1 MQIIYKPDVFRAAV
15 KVATQDIF
23 GHQDSPTDDGLEV
36 VVDSQGHVALCAAR
50 SAIAFLHRPKNEEF
64 YWDTSTQYFVP
75 VTDSLNVLSEKA
87 LRFNKDVTMDV
98 LEDQIKFSMWS
109 APTGLLEV
117 SIVGQSVDFN
127 VSYMFRTLAH
137 GVRDANCSNPYLSL
151 KALKLLSSL
160 PRRRGA
166 EYDGLHFANV
176 PGKIDMFAIT
186 PDWME
191 DVVLFMAGNAT
202 QEYGGK
208 PYLVG
213 EPI

>member
-1 MQIIYKPDVFRAAV
+1 MQIIYKPDIFRTAV
-15 KVATQDIF
+15 KIATQDIF
-23 GHQDSPTDDGLEV
+23 GRQDGPTDNGLEV
-36 VVDSQGHVALCAAR
+36 VVDSQGHVALSAAR
-50 SAIAFLHRPKNEEF
+50 SSIAFLHRPKNEEF

-75 VTDSLNVLSEKA
+75 VTDSLNALSEKA
-87 LRFNKDVTMDV
+87 LRYNKDVAMDV
-98 LEDQIKFSMWS
+98 LEEQIKFSMWS

-117 SIVGQSVDFN
+117 PVVGQNVYFN
-127 VSYMFRTLAH
+127 VAYMFRTLAH

-176 PGKIDMFAIT
+176 PGKIDMFVIT

>member
-1 MQIIYKPDVFRAAV
+1 MEIKYAPDVFRAAV
-15 KVATQDIF
+15 KIATQDVF
-23 GHQDSPTDDGLEV
+23 GRQDGPTDNGLEV
-36 VVDSQGHVALCAAR
+36 VVDSQGHVALSAAR
-50 SAIAFLHRPKNEEF
+50 SSIAFLHRPKDAEF
-64 YWDTSTQYFVP
+64 FWDTSAQYFIP
-75 VTDSLNVLSEKA
+75 ITDSLNALSEKA
-87 LRFNKDVTMDV
+87 LKYNREVTVDV
-98 LEDQIKFSMWS
+98 LEEQIKFSMWS

-117 SIVGQSVDFN
+117 FSVGQSVDFN
-127 VSYMFRTLAH
+127 VAYMFRTLAH

-160 PRRRGA
+160 PRRRGTK
-166 EYDGLHFANV
+166 YDGLHFANV

>member
-1 MQIIYKPDVFRAAV
+1 MEIKYAPDVFRAAV
-15 KVATQDIF
+15 KIATQDIF
-23 GHQDSPTDDGLEV
+23 GRQDGPTDNGLEV
-36 VVDSQGHVALCAAR
+36 VVDSQGHVALSAAR
-50 SAIAFLHRPKNEEF
+50 SSIAFLHRPKKEEF
-64 YWDTSTQYFVP
+64 YWDISTQYFVP
-75 VTDSLNVLSEKA
+75 VTYNLNALSEKA
-87 LRFNKDVTMDV
+87 LRYNKEVTMDV
-98 LEDQIKFSMWS
+98 LKEHVKFSMWS

-127 VSYMFRTLAH
+127 VANMFRMLAH